1 MAVKSMLFTPFQLHH
16 LQLPNRFVMAPMTRQ
31 SAPGGIMTDANAAYY
46 RRRAEGG
53 VGLIIT
59 EGTWIDDPAAGNHSS
74 VPKLFGQDALAGW
87 RLVIDAVHGAGGKIM
102 PQLWHLG
109 RERKPRPGA
118 EHLFP
123 NPDVASVSASSS
135 AADEPWPYRALTEPQ
150 IENLVSSYARAAR
163 DAKTIGF
170 DGVELHGAHGY
181 LIDQFLRKETNA
193 RTDRY
198 GGDLSNR
205 VRFAADVVRAVR
217 AEVGSDFPILFRFSQ
232 WTVRDYHARLVTTPQ
247 ELERLVAPLSD
258 AGVDIFHCS
267 TRRYWE
273 PAFEGSELGLAG
285 WTKKITGKPT
295 IAVGSIGLDKP
306 FAGPSNDHV
315 EVHGRID
322 DLERRLALGEF
333 DLVAVGRALLSNPS
347 WPNLARQQSAAS
359 FAAFTP
365 EIRARLF

>member
-1 MAVKSMLFTPFQLHH
+1 
-16 LQLPNRFVMAPMTRQ
+16 
-31 SAPGGIMTDANAAYY
+31 
-46 RRRAEGG
+46 
-53 VGLIIT
+53 
-59 EGTWIDDPAAGNHSS
+59 
-74 VPKLFGQDALAGW
+74 
-87 RLVIDAVHGAGGKIM
+87 
-102 PQLWHLG
+102 
-109 RERKPRPGA
+109 
-118 EHLFP
+118 
-123 NPDVASVSASSS
+123 
-135 AADEPWPYRALTEPQ
+135 
-150 IENLVSSYARAAR
+150 
-163 DAKTIGF
+163 
-170 DGVELHGAHGY
+170 
-181 LIDQFLRKETNA
+181 
-193 RTDRY
+193 
-198 GGDLSNR
+198 
-205 VRFAADVVRAVR
+205 
-217 AEVGSDFPILFRFSQ
+217 
-232 WTVRDYHARLVTTPQ
+232 
-247 ELERLVAPLSD
+247 LSD